1 MYTSP
6 YGFGNAAGQPFNG
19 PTPGQ
24 SPHQMQPGPG
34 PNQPHQ
40 QQMMYNQ
47 QHQFP
52 MGASGAFPGGPNP
65 AAMMPG
71 GAGHAGM
78 MQNTA
83 MPQMAANGQMGFQT
97 PYTSS
102 PYGAGVPSTSGPQGQ
117 FNPNYMMA
125 NSMGG
130 FPMSAAGMTPQQQM
144 MQRMQQQAQQNAA
157 GMGTPT
163 PPRQFSGS
171 QGTPNPALSSQQGH
185 FGTPSNPQPP
195 PQNQTPTQAP
205 QSATSVSTPQTPTF
219 PSTGQGPA
227 VNGNSTPLSPVSQA
241 KGQERISLLLEINQ
255 ELLYEAVHLKH
266 SMDEAKKEKLSS
278 TDPEKQKEK
287 LEEEE
292 ACSHDWTKRL
302 QANLAYLASLADRK
316 APSQAAPAYLS
327 PPPLNLKLKLRPIA
341 PTPDAEKVDGS
352 ADREERENIIK
363 EQYQKL
369 QALFPG
375 VDPNK
380 VPTLRP
386 QQNPGAPNPAAALQ
400 NAQRTASIGASQ
412 GQMQVNSAPSP
423 APSAQQSTPQMSTVS
438 APQSSQPMTS
448 A

>member
-1 MYTSP
+1 
-6 YGFGNAAGQPFNG
+6 
-19 PTPGQ
+19 
-24 SPHQMQPGPG
+24 
-34 PNQPHQ
+34 
-40 QQMMYNQ
+40 MMYNQ

-52 MGASGAFPGGPNP
+52 MGASGAFPGPPNP
-65 AAMMPG
+65 AAMLPG

-83 MPQMAANGQMGFQT
+83 MPHMAAN
-97 PYTSS
+97 
-102 PYGAGVPSTSGPQGQ
+102 GPQGQ
-117 FNPNYMMA
+117 FNPNYMMS

-130 FPMSAAGMTPQQQM
+130 FPMSASGMTPQQQM

-157 GMGTPT
+157 GTFRKPT
-163 PPRQFSGS
+163 KSPTHAADPDSHASSTVGNQCLDSSDTNFSLYRARTGCKRQLD
-171 QGTPNPALSSQQGH
+171 P
-185 FGTPSNPQPP
+185 
-195 PQNQTPTQAP
+195 
-205 QSATSVSTPQTPTF
+205 VEST
-219 PSTGQGPA
+219 
-227 VNGNSTPLSPVSQA
+227 
-241 KGQERISLLLEINQ
+241 

-266 SMDEAKKEKLSS
+266 SMDEAKKERMSS
-278 TDPEKQKEK
+278 TDAEKQKEK
-287 LEEEE
+287 MEEEE

-375 VDPNK
+375 IDPNK
-380 VPTLRP
+380 VPNLRP
-386 QQNPGAPNPAAALQ
+386 QPNPGAPNPAAALQ
-400 NAQRTASIGASQ
+400 NAQRAASIGAPQ
-412 GQMQVNSAPSP
+412 GQMHVSSAPSP
-423 APSAQQSTPQMSTVS
+423 APSAQQGTPQMSTVP
-438 APQSSQPMTS
+438 APQTSQPMMS